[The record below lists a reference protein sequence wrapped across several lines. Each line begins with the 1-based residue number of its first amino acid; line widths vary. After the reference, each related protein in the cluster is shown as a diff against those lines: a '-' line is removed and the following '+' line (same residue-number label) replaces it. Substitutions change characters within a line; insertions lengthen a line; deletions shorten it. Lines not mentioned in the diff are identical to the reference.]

1 MCRYARLRVPACWM
15 AHYAV
20 CNKCGHVCCL
30 NVSHGRVLQAYIV
43 SYFELAAVL
52 WTTVIAHTLHQSLHN
67 PQASL
72 GVHKRMKKYHM
83 HDVWALHRGPCT
95 ETHTAVV
102 CLPAAM
108 CGRHR
113 YC

>member
-1 MCRYARLRVPACWM
+1 M
-15 AHYAV
+15 
-20 CNKCGHVCCL
+20 CNKCEHVCCL
-30 NVSHGRVLQAYIV
+30 NVSLHDHVLQAYII

-83 HDVWALHRGPCT
+83 CDVCALHRGPCT

-102 CLPAAM
+102 CLPAAT